1 MKRFALLLLPFALF
15 GSDPKYFFGASF
27 DFGFSDF
34 EIQKRESGSS
44 TTPIQLDGK
53 SYMLSFSGGV
63 QQFWDAG
70 EFVGGRALGEFG
82 LGGADIGGEVE
93 GAFSL
98 LAALD
103 LLVEFY
109 KENGMNLGIFGGFEY
124 GMRFLVSNKY
134 SNGYQLKSE
143 TYGEYWRIG
152 ASVVLGD
159 VHRFELTYKMAISPL
174 AVPTQKDGNITLHQV
189 YSGSQISVGYKLLL
203 W

>member
-1 MKRFALLLLPFALF
+1 MR
-15 GSDPKYFFGASF
+15 SF
-27 DFGFSDF
+27 
-34 EIQKRESGSS
+34 R
-44 TTPIQLDGK
+44 
-53 SYMLSFSGGV
+53 GGV
-63 QQFWDAG
+63 QQFWDSG

-143 TYGEYWRIG
+143 TYGAYWRIG